1 VEGFAMTIKKVQS
14 ICVVGA
20 GQMGHQIAMLSALAG
35 FNTILQDVNIEA
47 LQKAE
52 STLQTIMDKW
62 VNKGKV
68 SEDTKVAAFSRL
80 TFSTDLKAAAS
91 HADFI
96 IEAVVEKLE
105 VKREVFK
112 LLDEFAKPDTIL
124 ASNSSTIINSL
135 LAEVTNR
142 PDRVIN
148 MHFFFPPLIMDCVE
162 VVKSEKTS
170 VDTAQVTM
178 DVCEKMN
185 RTAVLLQKEISGF
198 IANRILGALQREA
211 VFLYENGYADFQDI
225 DAICKKAL
233 HHPIG
238 PFELMDLS
246 GIDVGYFVMQQ
257 RYAETLDPADKPYAS
272 IEEKVK
278 QGHLGRKTGKGWYEY
293 NKEEVKG

>member
-1 VEGFAMTIKKVQS
+1 MLKNQVRS

-35 FNTILQDVNIEA
+35 FETIIQDVNEDA
-47 LQKAE
+47 LQRAE
-52 STLQTIMDKW
+52 STLHTIMDKW
-62 VNKGKV
+62 ITKGKIS
-68 SEDTKVAAFSRL
+68 SETKKESFQRL
-80 TFSTDLKAAAS
+80 TFSTDLLHS
-91 HADFI
+91 VQEADFI
-96 IEAVVEKLE
+96 IEAIVEKLDAKQE
-105 VKREVFK
+105 LFRK
-112 LLDEFAKPDTIL
+112 LDEYAKPEAIL
-124 ASNSSTIINSL
+124 ASNSSTIVNSL

-142 PDRVIN
+142 PDKVVN
-148 MHFFFPPLIMDCVE
+148 MHFFFPPLVMDCVE

-170 VDTAQVTM
+170 ELTAQMTM
-178 DVCEKMN
+178 LVCEKMN

-211 VFLYENGYADFQDI
+211 VYLYENGYADYKDI
-225 DAICKKAL
+225 DRICKKAL
-233 HHPIG
+233 SHPIG

-257 RYAETLDPADKPYAS
+257 RFAETGDLADRPAAC

-293 NKEEVKG
+293 KKEEVRG